1 MQQMIDVKENLQNG
15 TVNLVLVCCG
25 IEAKPNDSIFLDR
38 RGAGIQPRLGKP
50 SGSWKGKID
59 GKSILSG

>member
-1 MQQMIDVKENLQNG
+1 MIDVKENLQNG

-50 SGSWKGKID
+50 SGS
-59 GKSILSG
+59 